1 MVHEITCRDEH
12 VTNRRPGKKTLHPF
26 HWAKFAF
33 GRKLISP
40 KKAFDQKL
48 LAAKL
53 QAKNI
58 IRYDFVKLSRA
69 GRKTPIGLSKFFGKK
84 NTGPWTIFIIFLFQ
98 NFYQKISLK
107 FFKEFSTKTARLAKK
122 TPIDRSDYGR
132 KRQKCTG
139 GYTVL

>member
-69 GRKTPIGLSKFFGKK
+69 GRKTPIGLSKFFWQKK
-84 NTGPWTIFIIFLFQ
+84 HRTLDDFHHIFVPKLLSK
-98 NFYQKISLK
+98 N
-107 FFKEFSTKTARLAKK
+107 FFK
-122 TPIDRSDYGR
+122 
-132 KRQKCTG
+132 
-139 GYTVL
+139 VL